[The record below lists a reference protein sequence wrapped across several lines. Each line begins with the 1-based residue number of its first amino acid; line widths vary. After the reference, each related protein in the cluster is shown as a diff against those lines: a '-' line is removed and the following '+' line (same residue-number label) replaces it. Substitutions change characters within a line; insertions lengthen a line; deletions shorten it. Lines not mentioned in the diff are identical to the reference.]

1 MDINKLSVELLSAE
15 QSEADVLDHLV
26 SLVNQVYK
34 VSEANFWKDDYLRT
48 DVQRLRKAVG
58 KSGILTASYEG

>member
-34 VSEANFWKDDYLRT
+34 VAEANFWKDDYLRT